1 MSNTLRR
8 KMFKLG
14 GSANTH
20 GVGLTSGLKMN
31 KGGRVKFQPG
41 GLASRGIQ
49 PGSGFDVPVQGRTLS
64 GGQILNALLS
74 GFSPETG
81 QTTGSPRFAAAGIL
95 SQLGQLDD
103 FSENPLD
110 AFGALRNVSKSFTGE
125 IDSSES
131 FQQFLEANPSLASE
145 FYKEKYKRAVE
156 RGGVGSESEA
166 EFAKG
171 QFERFEKQKETPY
184 TMEQIRT
191 NPLIGS
197 RVGDF
202 IGTEMDLTEDGKS
215 IEELITE
222 KKRKDE
228 LQRFLELTGGFQT
241 RMPEDEEFIVTED
254 SPLGRPE
261 TVLEKA
267 AKGAIPDRL
276 QKLQTP
282 LDIDVSDLKSTLP
295 TEEERRI
302 AELTDVPEI
311 DSTKDFQ
318 PTVFEDL
325 ETKPQAIEAAD
336 AKEKEEAEDVFNFEE
351 EVRQRKEI
359 LSDLFEDENM
369 ATRAAEILLKGS
381 APLLKGEG
389 FGEAAEAIGDTLTA
403 QAKRLRDVKNAVTT
417 QAIKDITAKEAKLE
431 DADIQKD
438 LLDRSIDFKEKAL
451 LANIQ
456 LGQQKILSNE
466 QLQLM
471 GIRSNE
477 AIQFAQMQNQMA
489 RDELKAMRDE
499 NLQRMGQTTQL
510 YLAEIQNDTA
520 KQNLLLN
527 QNFQRELSLFDAQ
540 IDLQVAQGK
549 IDATQAMAKYDA
561 VFQAAA
567 DSIPRPQDFVEA
579 SYNADVLNMPTYTY
593 GEKLGGKEDGDLITD
608 ANIFQASQDIKVD
621 QLMPEQ
627 IYVFNGKFY
636 FTDAKGNLQG
646 NTVGSGTNDLDA
658 VRNAFLIFRQKQQ

>member
-31 KGGRVKFQPG
+31 KGGRVGFQPG
-41 GLASRGIQ
+41 GLAGRGIQ

-64 GGQILNALLS
+64 GGQILNALLA
-74 GFSPETG
+74 GRSPVTG
-81 QTTGSPRFAAAGIL
+81 TTGSERFAAAGIL
-95 SQLGQLDD
+95 SQLGQLPEGTL
-103 FSENPLD
+103 FSSPLD
-110 AFGALRNVSKSFTGE
+110 AFGALDQKTF
-125 IDSSES
+125 D
-131 FQQFLEANPSLASE
+131 QFLEANPSLATE
-145 FYKEKYKRAVE
+145 FFKEDYQRAVE
-156 RGGVGSESEA
+156 RDDFRADSDAESA
-166 EFAKG
+166 RA
-171 QFERFEKQKETPY
+171 QFEKYEKQKETPY
-184 TMEQIRT
+184 TMEQIQE
-191 NPLIGS
+191 NPFIGS

-202 IGTEMDLTEDGKS
+202 IGTEMELTEDGKS
-215 IEELITE
+215 IEELIAE
-222 KKRKDE
+222 KKKKDE

-241 RMPEDEEFIVTED
+241 RMPEDEEFKESDKT
-254 SPLGRPE
+254 PLGQLE
-261 TVLEKA
+261 TVFERT

-282 LDIDVSDLKSTLP
+282 LDIDVSDLESTLP
-295 TEEERRI
+295 TEEEKRI
-302 AELTDVPEI
+302 AELTNVPEI
-311 DSTKDFQ
+311 DSTKDFK

-325 ETKPQAIEAAD
+325 EAKPQAIEAAD
-336 AKEKEEAEDVFNFEE
+336 AEEKEEAEDVFNFEE

-389 FGEAAEAIGDTLTA
+389 FGESAEAIGDTLTA

-417 QAIKDITAKEAKLE
+417 QAIKDITAKEAKLV

-438 LLDRSIDFKEKAL
+438 LLDRSIEFKEKAL

-489 RDELKAMRDE
+489 RDELKAIRDE
-499 NLQRMGQTTQL
+499 NLQRMGQTTQI
-510 YLAEIQNDTA
+510 YLADIQNDTA
-520 KQNLLLN
+520 KQNLLLQ

-540 IDLQVAQGK
+540 IDLRIAQGK
-549 IDATQAMAKYDA
+549 IDATEAMAEYDA

-567 DSIPRPQDFVEA
+567 DSIPRPQDFVTA
-579 SYNADVLNMPTYTY
+579 SRNKDVLNMPTYTY

-621 QLMPEQ
+621 QLMPNQ

-636 FTDAKGNLQG
+636 FTDEKGDLQG
-646 NTVGSGTNDLDA
+646 GTVGSGTNDIDA
-658 VRNAFLIFRQKQQ
+658 VRGSFFNFQNKQ

>member
-31 KGGRVKFQPG
+31 KGGRVGFQPG
-41 GLASRGIQ
+41 GLAGRGIQ

-64 GGQILNALLS
+64 GGQILNALLA
-74 GFSPETG
+74 GQSPVTG
-81 QTTGSPRFAAAGIL
+81 TTGSERFAAAGIL
-95 SQLGQLDD
+95 SQLGQLPEGTL
-103 FSENPLD
+103 FSSPLD
-110 AFGALRNVSKSFTGE
+110 AFGALDQKTF
-125 IDSSES
+125 D
-131 FQQFLEANPSLASE
+131 QFLEANPSLATE
-145 FYKEKYKRAVE
+145 FFKEDYQRAVE
-156 RGGVGSESEA
+156 RDDFRADSDAESA
-166 EFAKG
+166 RA
-171 QFERFEKQKETPY
+171 QFEKYEKQKETPY
-184 TMEQIRT
+184 TMEQIQE
-191 NPLIGS
+191 NPFIGS

-202 IGTEMDLTEDGKS
+202 IGTEMELTEDGKS
-215 IEELITE
+215 IEELIAE
-222 KKRKDE
+222 KKKKDE

-241 RMPEDEEFIVTED
+241 RMPEDEEFKESDKT
-254 SPLGRPE
+254 PLGQLE
-261 TVLEKA
+261 TVFERT

-282 LDIDVSDLKSTLP
+282 LDIDVSDLESTLP
-295 TEEERRI
+295 TEEEKRI
-302 AELTDVPEI
+302 AELTNVPEI
-311 DSTKDFQ
+311 DSTKDFK

-325 ETKPQAIEAAD
+325 EAKPQAIEAAD
-336 AKEKEEAEDVFNFEE
+336 AEEKEEAEDVFNFEE

>member
-31 KGGRVKFQPG
+31 KGGRVGFQPG

-49 PGSGFDVPVQGRTLS
+49 PGAGFDVPVQGRVLS

-74 GFSPETG
+74 GRSPVTG
-81 QTTGSPRFAAAGIL
+81 DRGDERYSAAGIL
-95 SQLGQLDD
+95 SQLGQLPEGTL
-103 FSENPLD
+103 FSSPFD
-110 AFGALRNVSKSFTGE
+110 AFGRLDPKTF
-125 IDSSES
+125 D
-131 FQQFLEANPSLASE
+131 QFLEANPSLASE
-145 FYKEKYKRAVE
+145 FYRQDYLRSIE
-156 RGGVGSESEA
+156 RDGLGAESEA
-166 EFAKG
+166 DFAEK
-171 QFERFEKQKETPY
+171 QFERFKKQEETPY
-184 TMEQIRT
+184 TMEQIRE
-191 NPLIGS
+191 NPFIGD
-197 RVGDF
+197 RVGDY
-202 IGTEMDLTEDGKS
+202 IGTEMELTEDGKS
-215 IEELITE
+215 IDDLIAE
-222 KKRKDE
+222 KKKKDE

-241 RMPEDEEFIVTED
+241 RMPEDEEFKESDEAT
-254 SPLGRPE
+254 LGQLE
-261 TVLEKA
+261 NVFEKA

-295 TEEERRI
+295 TEEEKRI

-311 DSTKDFQ
+311 DSTKEFT
-318 PTVFEDL
+318 PTTFEDL
-325 ETKPQAIEAAD
+325 TASPKDIETAD
-336 AKEKEEAEDVFNFEE
+336 EKEKEEIEDAFNFEE

-369 ATRAAEILLKGS
+369 ATRAAELLLKSS

-389 FGEAAEAIGDTLTA
+389 FGAAAEAAGDVLSS
-403 QAKRLRDVKNAVTT
+403 QAKQLRDVKNAVTT
-417 QAIKDITAKEAKLE
+417 QSIKDITAKEARLDE
-431 DADIQKD
+431 AEIQKD
-438 LLDRSIDFKEKAL
+438 LLDRSIEFKEKAL

-471 GIRSNE
+471 GIKSNE

-489 RDELKAMRDE
+489 RDELKAMKDE
-499 NLQRMGQTTQL
+499 NLQRMSQTTQI

-540 IDLQVAQGK
+540 VDLKIAQGK
-549 IDATQAMAKYDA
+549 IDATEAMAEYEA
-561 VFQAAA
+561 VFEAAL
-567 DSIPRPQDFVEA
+567 DGTPRPQDFVTA
-579 SYNADVLNMPTYTY
+579 SRNKDVLNMPTYTY
-593 GEKLGGKEDGDLITD
+593 GEKMGGKEDGDLITD

-621 QLMPEQ
+621 QLMPNQ
-627 IYVFNGKFY
+627 MYVFNGKFY
-636 FTDAKGNLQG
+636 FTDENGDLQG
-646 NTVGSGTNDLDA
+646 GTVGSGTNDIDA
-658 VRNAFLIFRQKQQ
+658 VRNSFLNFQNKQ